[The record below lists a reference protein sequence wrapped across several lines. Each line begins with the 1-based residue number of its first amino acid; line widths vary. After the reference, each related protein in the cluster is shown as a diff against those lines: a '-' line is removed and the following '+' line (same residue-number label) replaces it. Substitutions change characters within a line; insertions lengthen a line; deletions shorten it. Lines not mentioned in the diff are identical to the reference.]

1 MGVRNQQGKAGGDG
15 FESCAHGGGGGRFGA
30 FGFFF
35 SFILDSDEWI
45 SDAFADRKQCINRG
59 LGRKHLLGGFSVERG
74 YFSAMSKIEEIEQAV
89 EQLPLKDFAK
99 LAVWVDQR
107 RRQLEIIQPAADT
120 CQVVVRDHSAFLNS
134 YAPQDEG
141 LYDDAAAR

>member
-1 MGVRNQQGKAGGDG
+1 MR
-15 FESCAHGGGGGRFGA
+15 SC
-30 FGFFF
+30 
-35 SFILDSDEWI
+35 
-45 SDAFADRKQCINRG
+45 
-59 LGRKHLLGGFSVERG
+59 FSVERG

-99 LAVWVDQR
+99 LAVWVEQR
-107 RRQLEIIQPAADT
+107 RQQLQMIQPATDKSQTA
-120 CQVVVRDHSAFLNS
+120 VRDHSAFLNS